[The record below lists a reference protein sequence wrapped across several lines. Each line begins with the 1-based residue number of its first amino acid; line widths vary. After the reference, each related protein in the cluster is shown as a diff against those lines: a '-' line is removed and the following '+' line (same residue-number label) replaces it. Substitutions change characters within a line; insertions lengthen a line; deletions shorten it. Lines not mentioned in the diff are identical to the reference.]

1 LAEGQPLD
9 AGPYAGRASVC
20 RQCGALVGAGESDCM
35 MCGAPSTAGRGAEES
50 AALRPRRGRYDR
62 ETLRFLRAVI
72 SRPATFTFVFLVA
85 NVFLY
90 TLMELS
96 GGARGP
102 VLLDYGAKLNHLINQ
117 GQWWRFVTAIFLHV
131 HIPAFGPLHLLFNMF
146 GLFMLGPYVEKLYGS
161 AKFVVF
167 WVVSGVAGVVAS
179 YLTYQPELAHGAL
192 GRYLFKMYDAPAAGA
207 SASLFGLVGVLFV
220 FGIRF
225 RGELPPGLR
234 RVFGAGMLPMIAF
247 NLLVGYMARDFIDN
261 AAHLAGFA
269 AGALLALFVGYKRP
283 GERGPV
289 AYAWHVL
296 QAASLALVAVC
307 FTLAALSNGG

>member
-1 LAEGQPLD
+1 
-9 AGPYAGRASVC
+9 
-20 RQCGALVGAGESDCM
+20 
-35 MCGAPSTAGRGAEES
+35 MCGAPATQRRGAEES
-50 AALRPRRGRYDR
+50 SPRGRRGRYDR

-85 NVFLY
+85 NIFLY

-96 GGARGP
+96 GVAQGG
-102 VLLDYGAKLNHLINQ
+102 VLVAYGAKLNHLVNA

-146 GLFMLGPYVEKLYGS
+146 GLFVLGPYVEKLYGS

-167 WVVSGVAGVVAS
+167 WVVTGVAGVFVS
-179 YLTYQPELAHGAL
+179 YLTYQPDLAHGVL

-207 SASLFGLVGVLFV
+207 SVSLFGLVGVLFV

-225 RGELPPGLR
+225 RGELPAGLR
-234 RVFGAGMLPMIAF
+234 RVFGAGMLPMIVF
-247 NLLVGYMARDFIDN
+247 NLFIGYMARDHIDN
-261 AAHLAGFA
+261 AAHLGGLA

-289 AYAWHVL
+289 AYVWHVL
-296 QAASLALVAVC
+296 QAASLALVVVC
-307 FTLAALSNGG
+307 FTLAALNHDG

>member
-1 LAEGQPLD
+1 
-9 AGPYAGRASVC
+9 
-20 RQCGALVGAGESDCM
+20 M
-35 MCGAPSTAGRGAEES
+35 MCGAASTAGRGAEDS
-50 AALRPRRGRYDR
+50 APKRRGSRYDR
-62 ETLRFLRAVI
+62 ETLRFLRAI
-72 SRPATFTFVFLVA
+72 IARPATFTFVFLVA

-96 GGARGP
+96 GGAQGG
-102 VLLDYGAKLNHLINQ
+102 VLLDYGAKLNHLVNQ

-167 WVVSGVAGVVAS
+167 WVVSGIAGVVVS
-179 YLTYQPELAHGAL
+179 YLTYRPDLAHGVV
-192 GRYLFKMYDAPAAGA
+192 GRYIFKMYDAPAAGA
-207 SASLFGLVGVLFV
+207 SVSLFGLVGVLFV

-225 RGELPPGLR
+225 RGELPAGLR
-234 RVFGAGMLPMIAF
+234 RVFGAGMLPMIVF
-247 NLLVGYMARDFIDN
+247 NLFIGYMARDFIDN

-296 QAASLALVAVC
+296 QAASLALVVAC
-307 FTLAALSNGG
+307 FTLAALNE